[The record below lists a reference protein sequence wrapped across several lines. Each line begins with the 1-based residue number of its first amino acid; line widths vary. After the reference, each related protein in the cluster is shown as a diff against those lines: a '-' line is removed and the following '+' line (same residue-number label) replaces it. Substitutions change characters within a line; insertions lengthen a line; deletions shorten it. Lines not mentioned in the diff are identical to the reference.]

1 MRPMLWCMDMLPYV
15 RYTMSAGIERK
26 RNRTDVTARARMAS
40 ERKPAEIPP
49 KTPPISNT
57 IDKIPEALCD
67 KNWPATAANK
77 RIGWYQD
84 K

>member
-1 MRPMLWCMDMLPYV
+1 
-15 RYTMSAGIERK
+15 
-26 RNRTDVTARARMAS
+26 MAS

>member
-1 MRPMLWCMDMLPYV
+1 MLWCMDMLPYV
-15 RYTMSAGIERK
+15 RYTMSAGIERN
-26 RNRTDVTARARMAS
+26 RNRTDVTARAPMAS